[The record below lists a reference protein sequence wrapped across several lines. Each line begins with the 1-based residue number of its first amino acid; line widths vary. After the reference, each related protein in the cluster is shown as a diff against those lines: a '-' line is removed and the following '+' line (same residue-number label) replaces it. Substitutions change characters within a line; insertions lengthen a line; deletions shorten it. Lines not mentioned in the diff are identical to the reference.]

1 MITAEE
7 ANRLS
12 NIAVEKE
19 KAENFEFIIK
29 DIDKEI
35 QKAISKGYSSIY
47 YDILKLVDISKVKEY
62 LLSYGYQCRTVN
74 ITGCLSLDISWKD
87 PEAARKEYDVLIR
100 LKAKFNEPLFKFDE
114 VEGIKSYGA

>member
-47 YDILKLVDISKVKEY
+47 YNILKLVDISKVKEY
-62 LLSYGYQCRTVN
+62 LLSYGYQCHTVN
-74 ITGCLSLDISWKD
+74 ITGCLGLDINWKD